1 MIDASLAR
9 IGTWPTG
16 IRVAQASKVQQRGLV
31 SPGLF
36 LAYPHTATTAMS
48 SLFGNLGGS
57 QPASSGSS
65 TTGGLFGTTAGAR
78 TGTTPS
84 LFGNLGGGTPG
95 AQPGT
100 SQPASS
106 GGLGGGLFSSVQAG
120 ANSTATA
127 TPSLFTG
134 ATSTSQPQTQTGGF
148 SLFSKPGQSTATNPL
163 SNPQQTSGLGQS
175 SLFGT
180 ASTQQPAQQ
189 QQQQQQQQQGAPL
202 SQSHAGTSR
211 SAHFDHLLERG
222 RKRNAGENG
231 TSNFDELPSLQLGLG
246 DIARKVRNLGAGGP
260 SAGQAQDGAQ
270 DRAAHYLLSASG
282 VKMGST
288 LRDLNQFSSQAG
300 LSATTPAQNLF
311 DIDVDGYISNLH
323 SQSTLALIQ
332 EGLEQSKR
340 DFDTFLEDNVQIEW
354 DKQRQRI
361 YEHFGLGRQSEDMAA
376 SQSTFGSTARGA
388 FGRSTRKGRSMGP
401 KASVNG
407 KSTFGASGGG
417 PPVLGASV
425 SVLGGRD
432 GSDKSVLGGATGP
445 QDRYARDKQEKFMD
459 EVKKLNDA
467 RLRENTFS
475 VFHAFSDV
483 EKAASTEY
491 SDHFI
496 SAYGALISITSEK
509 TELEASNPGSS
520 NPKERSFAK
529 DYLDEQ
535 SNSVASVRMRK
546 RVLDGS
552 RKYLEGRFLEHVDEV
567 LRRNPAEALVGGVPS
582 LLNKIRGFVRAKV
595 AFKELGADT
604 EHFQRIGDT
613 GEEFPWVIV
622 FYLLR
627 GGLLTE
633 AADYVREKR
642 NFFQNTD
649 RNFQAAITQYAT
661 DPDRRL
667 NPETQQ
673 KVSHTHAQRSR
684 INTPE
689 DPYRTACYKVVGRCE
704 MSKRNLEPIKETMD
718 DWIWLQFNLAREG
731 NRAEENAGEIFGL
744 EELRSTI
751 RDIGQRHFMNDE
763 AEAAGGYGV
772 YFYLATLA
780 GMFEPAVKYLYDH
793 NYVSA
798 VHFAIALDYY
808 GLLRVSDWSTA
819 GGEILTFTTRQQ
831 PQLNFGRVIGHYTS
845 DFRAARA
852 DAAADYLVLICMN
865 ADLPGEAGKQQAELC
880 HEALRELVL
889 ETREF
894 STLLGDVKSNGQTTP
909 GLIQERVP
917 LLKLN
922 GENGLLNTITREAA
936 KMADDNGRTN
946 DAILLCH
953 LAGEYDSVVGIL
965 NRALAEALSV
975 ELGQEP
981 LRLEPLKPRL
991 TPAETQQLQQ
1001 QQSNLTSSSLS
1012 MLGTDDPVELAQ
1024 KVLAL
1029 YNENS
1034 LWWRK
1039 VSQVNRDTIGILYQ
1053 LNNAK
1058 KVIEARSYMEALGQ
1072 IENLRILPL
1081 SARGNLSEIRSTA
1094 NSFSSYPPE
1103 IARNIGNV
1111 LLWCIGCC
1119 SRHREHLLSGQFDD
1133 PMRKVLADQLLQ
1145 KAKDLMVF
1153 AGLIRY
1159 KLPPRVFETLAREG
1173 QDVGAY

>member
-1 MIDASLAR
+1 
-9 IGTWPTG
+9 
-16 IRVAQASKVQQRGLV
+16 
-31 SPGLF
+31 
-36 LAYPHTATTAMS
+36 MS
-48 SLFGNLGGS
+48 SLFGNLGAS
-57 QPASSGSS
+57 QPASSGPS
-65 TTGGLFGTTAGAR
+65 TGGLFGNTTGAS
-78 TGTTPS
+78 TATTPS
-84 LFGNLGGGTPG
+84 LFGNLGGGASS
-95 AQPGT
+95 AQAGT
-100 SQPASS
+100 TQPASG
-106 GGLGGGLFSSVQAG
+106 GGLGGGLFGSSLG
-120 ANSTATA
+120 GPKSTATA
-127 TPSLFTG
+127 TPSLFSG
-134 ATSTSQPQTQTGGF
+134 ATSTSQPQQQPQTQSSGF
-148 SLFSKPGQSTATNPL
+148 SLFSKPGTQSTTANPL
-163 SNPQQTSGLGQS
+163 SNQQQTTGLGQGF
-175 SLFGT
+175 LFGS
-180 ASTQQPAQQ
+180 ASTQQPQQ
-189 QQQQQQQQQGAPL
+189 QPQQQQQGASL
-202 SQSHAGTSR
+202 SQSNAGTTR

-231 TSNFDELPSLQLGLG
+231 SSNFDELPSLQLGLG

-260 SAGQAQDGAQ
+260 SADQARDGTQ

-288 LRDLNQFSSQAG
+288 LRDLNQFSTQAG
-300 LSATTPAQNLF
+300 IGATGPAQNQF
-311 DIDVDGYISNLH
+311 DTDVDSYISNLH

-361 YEHFGLGRQSEDMAA
+361 YEHFGLGRQSEEMAA
-376 SQSTFGSTARGA
+376 SQSTFGNTARGA

-401 KASVNG
+401 KGASVNG
-407 KSTFGASGGG
+407 KSTFGATAGG
-417 PPVLGASV
+417 PPVLGASG

-432 GSDKSVLGGATGP
+432 GSDKSILGGQVGL
-445 QDRYARDKQEKFMD
+445 QDRYVRDKQEKFMD

-475 VFHAFSDV
+475 ILHAFSEV
-483 EKAASTEY
+483 EKAAGTEY
-491 SDHFI
+491 SDQFI
-496 SAYGALISITSEK
+496 NAYGALISCTGEQN
-509 TELEASNPGSS
+509 ELEASNPGSS

-529 DYLDEQ
+529 DYLDDQ
-535 SNSVASVRMRK
+535 SNSAASVRMRK
-546 RVLDGS
+546 RILDGS
-552 RKYLEGRFLEHVDEV
+552 RKYLEKKFLEQIDEV

-604 EHFQRIGDT
+604 EFFQRIGDT

-649 RNFQAAITQYAT
+649 RNFQGAITQYAT

-667 NPETQQ
+667 SPETQQ
-673 KVSHTHAQRSR
+673 KVSHTHAQRVR

-689 DPYRTACYKVVGRCE
+689 DPYRTACYKIVGRCE

-718 DWIWLQFNLAREG
+718 DWVWLQFNLAREG

-772 YFYLATLA
+772 YFYLAVLA

-793 NYVSA
+793 NYVTA

-808 GLLRVSDWSTA
+808 GLLRVSEWSTA
-819 GGEILTFTTRQQ
+819 GGELLTFTTRQQ
-831 PQLNFGRVIGHYTS
+831 PQLNFGRAVGAYTA

-865 ADLPGEAGKQQAELC
+865 ADLPGEAGKQQAGLC

-909 GLIQERVP
+909 GLIQERTP
-917 LLKLN
+917 LLKLK

-953 LAGEYDSVVGIL
+953 LAGEYDSVIGIL

-991 TPAETQQLQQ
+991 TGAELQQ
-1001 QQSNLTSSSLS
+1001 QQQQQASDLTSSSLS

-1024 KVLAL
+1024 KVIAL

-1039 VSQVNRDTIGILYQ
+1039 VSQVNRDTIRILYQ

-1058 KVIEARSYMEALGQ
+1058 NIIEARSYMEALDQ

-1153 AGLIRY
+1153 AGLIKY

>member
-1 MIDASLAR
+1 M
-9 IGTWPTG
+9 
-16 IRVAQASKVQQRGLV
+16 
-31 SPGLF
+31 
-36 LAYPHTATTAMS
+36 
-48 SLFGNLGGS
+48 
-57 QPASSGSS
+57 ASS
-65 TTGGLFGTTAGAR
+65 
-78 TGTTPS
+78 
-84 LFGNLGGGTPG
+84 
-95 AQPGT
+95 
-100 SQPASS
+100 
-106 GGLGGGLFSSVQAG
+106 
-120 ANSTATA
+120 
-127 TPSLFTG
+127 
-134 ATSTSQPQTQTGGF
+134 
-148 SLFSKPGQSTATNPL
+148 
-163 SNPQQTSGLGQS
+163 
-175 SLFGT
+175 
-180 ASTQQPAQQ
+180 
-189 QQQQQQQQQGAPL
+189 
-202 SQSHAGTSR
+202 
-211 SAHFDHLLERG
+211 
-222 RKRNAGENG
+222 
-231 TSNFDELPSLQLGLG
+231 
-246 DIARKVRNLGAGGP
+246 
-260 SAGQAQDGAQ
+260 
-270 DRAAHYLLSASG
+270 HYLLSASG

-288 LRDLNQFSSQAG
+288 LRDLNQFSSQAT
-300 LSATTPAQNLF
+300 LATVGPAQNLF
-311 DIDVDGYISNLH
+311 DTDVDDYISNLH

-340 DFDTFLEDNVQIEW
+340 DFDSFLEDNVQIEW

-361 YEHFGLGRQSEDMAA
+361 YEHFGLGKQSEDLAA

-401 KASVNG
+401 KGMSRNG
-407 KSTFGASGGG
+407 ESTFGASSGG
-417 PPVLGASV
+417 PPVLGASA

-432 GSDKSVLGGATGP
+432 APDKSVLGGQPGP

-459 EVKKLNDA
+459 EIKKLNDA
-467 RLRENTFS
+467 RLRESTFS
-475 VFHAFSDV
+475 ILHAFSEV
-483 EKAASTEY
+483 EKTAATEH
-491 SDHFI
+491 SDHFV
-496 SAYGALISITSEK
+496 SAYGALTSVIGEK
-509 TELEASNPGSS
+509 PESEGSAPGVNS
-520 NPKERSFAK
+520 PKERSFAK

-535 SNSVASVRMRK
+535 PNSVASIRMRK
-546 RVLDGS
+546 RILDGS
-552 RKYLEGRFLEHVDEV
+552 RKYLENRFLTHVDEV
-567 LRRNPAEALVGGVPS
+567 LKKNPAEALVGGVPS
-582 LLNKIRGFVRAKV
+582 LINKIRGFVRAKM

-604 EHFQRIGDT
+604 EHFQRIGDA

-627 GGLLTE
+627 CGLLTE
-633 AADYVREKR
+633 AVDYVKERKI
-642 NFFQNTD
+642 FFQNTD
-649 RNFQAAITQYAT
+649 RNFQAAMTQYAA

-667 NPETQQ
+667 SSETQQ

-689 DPYRTACYKVVGRCE
+689 DPYRTACYKIVGRCE

-718 DWIWLQFNLAREG
+718 DWVWLQFNLAREG

-751 RDIGQRHFMNDE
+751 KDIGQRHFMNTE

-780 GMFEPAVKYLYDH
+780 GMFEPALKYLYDH

-808 GLLRVSDWSTA
+808 GLLRVSDWTTA

-831 PQLNFGRVIGHYTS
+831 PQLNFGRVIGHYTG

-852 DAAADYLVLICMN
+852 DAAADYLVLICLN
-865 ADLPGEAGKQQAELC
+865 SDLPGEAGKQQAELC

-917 LLKLN
+917 LLKLA
-922 GENGLLNTITREAA
+922 GENALLNTITREAA

-953 LAGEYDSVVGIL
+953 LAGEYDSVVSIL

-1001 QQSNLTSSSLS
+1001 QQQSNMASSSLS

-1024 KVLAL
+1024 KVLSL
-1029 YNENS
+1029 YNENN

-1053 LNNAK
+1053 LNTAK
-1058 KVIEARSYMEALGQ
+1058 KVIEAHAYMEALGV
-1072 IENLRILPL
+1072 R
-1081 SARGNLSEIRSTA
+1081 T
-1094 NSFSSYPPE
+1094 
-1103 IARNIGNV
+1103 
-1111 LLWCIGCC
+1111 
-1119 SRHREHLLSGQFDD
+1119 H
-1133 PMRKVLADQLLQ
+1133 
-1145 KAKDLMVF
+1145 F
-1153 AGLIRY
+1153 AFG
-1159 KLPPRVFETLAREG
+1159 K
-1173 QDVGAY
+1173 

>member
-1 MIDASLAR
+1 M
-9 IGTWPTG
+9 
-16 IRVAQASKVQQRGLV
+16 
-31 SPGLF
+31 
-36 LAYPHTATTAMS
+36 

-57 QPASSGSS
+57 QAGSSGTSG
-65 TTGGLFGTTAGAR
+65 GGLFGAAGG
-78 TGTTPS
+78 TSGGTTSS
-84 LFGNLGGGTPG
+84 LFGNLGAGGSN
-95 AQPGT
+95 AQSST
-100 SQPASS
+100 TQPASS
-106 GGLGGGLFSSVQAG
+106 GGLGGGLFSGSGLG
-120 ANSTATA
+120 AAKSTATA
-127 TPSLFTG
+127 TPSLFAG
-134 ATSTSQPQTQTGGF
+134 AASTPQPPPTQTAGF
-148 SLFSKPGQSTATNPL
+148 SLFSNPTSQSTAN
-163 SNPQQTSGLGQS
+163 NAQQTSGAGQS

-180 ASTQQPAQQ
+180 ASTQQQAQQPAQQ
-189 QQQQQQQQQGAPL
+189 QPQQQQQGVSLA
-202 SQSHAGTSR
+202 QANGGTSR

-222 RKRNAGENG
+222 RKRNAGENS

-260 SAGQAQDGAQ
+260 SVDQVQDRAH

-300 LSATTPAQNLF
+300 LAAPGQAQNMF
-311 DIDVDGYISNLH
+311 DNDVDGYISNLH

-376 SQSTFGSTARGA
+376 SQSAFGSTARGA
-388 FGRSTRKGRSMGP
+388 FGRATRKGRSMGLSG
-401 KASVNG
+401 ASVNG
-407 KSTFGASGGG
+407 KSAFGASAAG
-417 PPVLGASV
+417 PSLVDASQ

-432 GSDKSVLGGATGP
+432 TSDKSVMGGQAGP
-445 QDRYARDKQEKFMD
+445 QDRYARDKQERFM
-459 EVKKLNDA
+459 EQVKKLNES
-467 RLRENTFS
+467 RLSENTFA
-475 VFHAFSDV
+475 VLHAFSEV
-483 EKAASTEY
+483 EKAAGTEH

-496 SAYGALISITSEK
+496 DAYQALISITGEKSEAV
-509 TELEASNPGSS
+509 ASHPGS
-520 NPKERSFAK
+520 NQPKERCFVK
-529 DYLDEQ
+529 DYLDDHPTQVQ
-535 SNSVASVRMRK
+535 SIRMRK
-546 RVLDGS
+546 RILEGS
-552 RKYLEGRFLEHVDEV
+552 RKYLESKFLEQVDDV
-567 LRRNPAEALVGGVPS
+567 VRRNPAEARVGGVPS
-582 LLNKIRGFVRAKV
+582 MLSKIRGFVRAKA
-595 AFKELGADT
+595 AFKELGAET
-604 EHFQRIGDT
+604 ELFQRIGDA
-613 GEEFPWVIV
+613 GDEFPWIIV
-622 FYLLR
+622 FFLLR
-627 GGLLTE
+627 GGLLTD
-633 AADYVREKR
+633 AASYVREKK

-649 RNFQAAITQYAT
+649 RNFQAAISQYAT
-661 DPDRRL
+661 DPERRL
-667 NPETQQ
+667 SPDTQQ
-673 KVSHTHAQRSR
+673 KVAHTHAQRTR
-684 INTPE
+684 LKTPE
-689 DPYRTACYKVVGRCE
+689 DPYRMACYKIVGRCD

-718 DWIWLQFNLAREG
+718 DWVWLQFNLAREG

-744 EELRSTI
+744 QELRTTI
-751 RDIGQRHFMNDE
+751 KDIGQRHFMNDE

-772 YFYLATLA
+772 YFYLSTLA
-780 GMFEPAVKYLYDH
+780 GMFEPAINYLYTH

-798 VHFAIALDYY
+798 VHFAVALDYY
-808 GLLRVSDWSTA
+808 GLLRVSDWTTA

-831 PQLNFGRVIGHYTS
+831 PQLNFGRVVGHYTS

-852 DAAADYLVLICMN
+852 DAAAEYLILICMN
-865 ADLPGEAGKQQAELC
+865 ADLPGEAGRQQTELC

-909 GLIQERVP
+909 GLIQERAP
-917 LLKLN
+917 LLKL
-922 GENGLLNTITREAA
+922 ENEHGLLNIVTREAA

-946 DAILLCH
+946 DAILLNH
-953 LAGEYDSVVGIL
+953 LAGEYDGVVTIL
-965 NRALAEALSV
+965 NRALSEALSV

-991 TPAETQQLQQ
+991 TPAESQQ
-1001 QQSNLTSSSLS
+1001 QQEQQRSDLSSSSLS

-1029 YNENS
+1029 YDANS

-1039 VSQVNRDTIGILYQ
+1039 VSQINRDTIGILYQ

-1058 KVIEARSYMEALGQ
+1058 KVLEAGDFMSALGQ

-1081 SARGNLSEIRSTA
+1081 SAGGNVSDIRSSA
-1094 NSFSSYPPE
+1094 NSFNSFPQE
-1103 IARNIGNV
+1103 ISRNIGNV

-1119 SRHREHLLSGQFDD
+1119 SRHREHLLQGQFQDA
-1133 PMRKVLADQLLQ
+1133 MRKVLADQLLQ

-1153 AGLIRY
+1153 AGLIKY

-1173 QDVGAY
+1173 QDVGAF

>member
-1 MIDASLAR
+1 M
-9 IGTWPTG
+9 
-16 IRVAQASKVQQRGLV
+16 
-31 SPGLF
+31 
-36 LAYPHTATTAMS
+36 
-48 SLFGNLGGS
+48 SLFGNIGGN
-57 QPASSGSS
+57 QPAASAAPAS
-65 TTGGLFGTTAGAR
+65 TSAFG
-78 TGTTPS
+78 S
-84 LFGNLGGGTPG
+84 LFGNKPAGTSAAPTTSLFGGLGGATSGPASGT
-95 AQPGT
+95 T
-100 SQPASS
+100 QPASS
-106 GGLGGGLFSSVQAG
+106 GGFGGSLFGGGVGGAKPAASTAPAPTASNGGLFGG
-120 ANSTATA
+120 AA
-127 TPSLFTG
+127 
-134 ATSTSQPQTQTGGF
+134 TSQPQAQSN
-148 SLFSKPGQSTATNPL
+148 SLFGGLGGQTQQSTIANQA
-163 SNPQQTSGLGQS
+163 SNPTQTSGLGQS
-175 SLFGT
+175 SLFGAT
-180 ASTQQPAQQ
+180 STQQP
-189 QQQQQQQQQGAPL
+189 QQQGAPL
-202 SQSHAGTSR
+202 SQTNAGTGR

-231 TSNFDELPSLQLGLG
+231 LTNFDELPSLQLGLG

-260 SAGQAQDGAQ
+260 SAAQAQDGTQ

-300 LSATTPAQNLF
+300 YGASVSAPNVF
-311 DIDVDGYISNLH
+311 DSDVDGYISNLH

-354 DKQRQRI
+354 DKQRQKI
-361 YEHFGLGRQSEDMAA
+361 YEHFGLGRQSEEMAA
-376 SQSTFGSTARGA
+376 SQSTFGSTATARGA

-401 KASVNG
+401 RGAAANG
-407 KSTFGASGGG
+407 ASTFGASSGG
-417 PPVLGASV
+417 PPVIGLSQ
-425 SVLGGRD
+425 SVLNGRD
-432 GSDKSVLGGATGP
+432 SSEKSGFGGQSGP
-445 QDRYARDKQEKFMD
+445 QDRHVRDKQEKFMD
-459 EVKKLNDA
+459 EVKNLNDA
-467 RLRENTFS
+467 RQREGPFS
-475 VFHAFSDV
+475 VLHAFSGV
-483 EKAASTEY
+483 ESATAGEN

-496 SAYGALISITSEK
+496 SAYGALMSIVGEQTQ
-509 TELEASNPGSS
+509 ADAINPRSN
-520 NPKERSFAK
+520 NPRSRSFARE
-529 DYLDEQ
+529 YLDDTAT
-535 SNSVASVRMRK
+535 SNTSMKMRK
-546 RVLDGS
+546 RILDGS
-552 RKYLEGRFLEHVDEV
+552 RTYLEKKFLDHMEEV
-567 LRRNPAEALVGGVPS
+567 LKKNPSEALVGGVPS

-595 AFKELGADT
+595 AFKELGADL
-604 EHFQRIGDT
+604 EVLQRIGDS
-613 GEEFPWVIV
+613 GEEYPWVIV

-627 GGLLTE
+627 GGLMTE
-633 AADYVREKR
+633 AADYVREKK
-642 NFFQNTD
+642 NFFQNND
-649 RNFQAAITQYAT
+649 RNFHPAISHYAT

-667 NPETQQ
+667 SPDLQQ
-673 KVSHTHAQRSR
+673 KISHVHAQRTR
-684 INTPE
+684 IATTN
-689 DPYRTACYKVVGRCE
+689 DPYRTACYKIIGRCE
-704 MSKRNLEPIKETMD
+704 MSRRNLEPIKESMD
-718 DWIWLQFNLAREG
+718 DWVWLQFNLAREG

-751 RDIGQRHFMNDE
+751 RDIGQRHFMNEDT
-763 AEAAGGYGV
+763 EAAGGYGV

-780 GMFEPAVKYLYDH
+780 GMFEPAINYLYQH

-819 GGEILTFTTRQQ
+819 GNEILSYTTKQQ
-831 PQLNFGRVIGHYTS
+831 PQLNFGRVIGYYTG

-852 DAAADYLVLICMN
+852 DAAADYLVLICLN

-909 GLIQERVP
+909 GLIQERAP

-922 GENGLLNTITREAA
+922 GENGLINTITREAA

-946 DAILLCH
+946 DAVLLCH
-953 LAGEYDSVVGIL
+953 LASEYDSVISIL
-965 NRALAEALSV
+965 NRALSEALSV
-975 ELGQEP
+975 EIGQEP

-991 TPAETQQLQQ
+991 LTTDGQQ
-1001 QQSNLTSSSLS
+1001 QQQPIDQTSTSLS
-1012 MLGTDDPVELAQ
+1012 MLGTDDPVDLAQ
-1024 KVLAL
+1024 KVIAL
-1029 YNENS
+1029 YDGNN

-1039 VSQVNRDTIGILYQ
+1039 VSELNRDTIRILFQ
-1053 LNNAK
+1053 LNEVK
-1058 KVIEARSYMEALGQ
+1058 KIIEARSYMEALGM

-1081 SARGNLSEIRSTA
+1081 SANGNVSDIRSSA

-1103 IARNIGNV
+1103 IARNIGSV

-1133 PMRKVLADQLLQ
+1133 PMRKKLADQLLQ